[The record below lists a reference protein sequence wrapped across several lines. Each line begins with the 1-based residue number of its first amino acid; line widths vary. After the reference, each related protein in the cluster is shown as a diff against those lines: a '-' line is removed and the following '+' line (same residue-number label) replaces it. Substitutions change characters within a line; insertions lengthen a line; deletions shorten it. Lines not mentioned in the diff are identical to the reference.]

1 MEIASGL
8 NSLMLSRILN
18 KNSSSLSTTVARL
31 SSGTRINS
39 ARDDAAGLAISTR
52 FTSQLR
58 GMRVGQRNLNDAV
71 SMLQVAEGGLSE
83 VTRMLQRMRDLSV
96 QAANTGA
103 VSVNDRK
110 LLQTEV
116 SELTNEIQRTLNST
130 EFNGVHLLTPLVK
143 GRISTTS
150 SATTESNANLKY
162 ALQSSW
168 MSQAESAINTWYGL
182 SADNVDLNVVFDDT
196 GSIGSEGAALSANN
210 YNAGTGLYD
219 DLTLTIDLAEF
230 SGASLP
236 NGGSGPMHYDR
247 IIAREMTKAVLARTI
262 NTNIASNGA
271 PDWFVDGAAE
281 LLIGGDERVA
291 ANGGVATVMAEDL
304 TVYTGSSAQ
313 KAKAYLALRF
323 MVDELAAAGP
333 PKAMSDFMGQL
344 ASQVTGLPGNNF
356 WKDFSSEARGNGS
369 LNNQTKFMAALD
381 SHDFSAY
388 DIANADT
395 GAIGGTDAS
404 SGARDT
410 TAAGTIN
417 DVETYEVNPTNLNVI
432 FPGDTGGSGST
443 ITTGTVRS
451 LGKLHYDFQVGANQG
466 QNIRVQLEQLSVD
479 TLEIDGVNL
488 VKRAQEAL
496 VLIDNAIDK
505 VVNARA
511 RFGAQNN
518 RIEHTLAS
526 LETRYESY
534 AKSRSA
540 IADAD
545 YATEI
550 VQLTKAQLL
559 NHSASSMMAQANG
572 SEALVMDLLNST
584 TIIQGPSG

>member
-18 KNSSSLSTTVARL
+18 KNTSSLSTTVARL

-58 GMRVGQRNLNDAV
+58 GMHVGQRNLNDAV
-71 SMLQVAEGGLSE
+71 SMLQVADGGLSE
-83 VTRMLQRMRDLSV
+83 VTTMLHRMRELSV
-96 QAANTGA
+96 RAANTGA

-110 LLQTEV
+110 MLQLETD
-116 SELTNEIQRTLNST
+116 ELRQEIQRTLNGT
-130 EFNGVHLLTPLVK
+130 EFNGIHVLTPAVE

-150 SATTESNANLKY
+150 SSTSESNANLKY

-196 GSIGSEGAALSANN
+196 GSIGSEGAALSATN

-219 DLTLTIDLAEF
+219 DLTLTIDLTEF

-236 NGGSGPMHYDR
+236 DGGSGPVYYDR
-247 IIAREMTKAVLARTI
+247 IIAREMTKAVLARSI

-291 ANGGVATVMAEDL
+291 ANGGIAAVMAEDL
-304 TVYTGSSAQ
+304 TTYTGTSAQ

-323 MVDELAAAGP
+323 MVDDLASAGP
-333 PKAMSDFMGQL
+333 AKTMSDFMGQL

-356 WKDFSSEARGNGS
+356 WKDFSSEARGNGT
-369 LNNQTKFMAALD
+369 LNNETKFMTALD

-388 DIANADT
+388 DITNADT
-395 GAIGGTDAS
+395 GAIGGSDAS
-404 SGARDT
+404 GGARDT
-410 TAAGTIN
+410 TATGTIN

-432 FPGDTGGSGST
+432 FPADSGGGTGT
-443 ITTGTVRS
+443 ITTGTIRS
-451 LGKLHYDFQVGANQG
+451 QGKLYYDFQVGANKG
-466 QNIRVQLEQLSVD
+466 QTIRVQLEQLSVD
-479 TLEIDGVNL
+479 TLNIDGINL
-488 VKRAQEAL
+488 TNRAQEAL

-511 RFGAQNN
+511 RFGAQSN
-518 RIEHTLAS
+518 RIDHALAS
-526 LETRYESY
+526 LETSYESY

-550 VQLTKAQLL
+550 VQLTKFQLL
-559 NHSASSMMAQANG
+559 NNSASSMMAQANG
-572 SEALVMDLLNST
+572 SERLVLDLLKST
-584 TIIQGPSG
+584 AII